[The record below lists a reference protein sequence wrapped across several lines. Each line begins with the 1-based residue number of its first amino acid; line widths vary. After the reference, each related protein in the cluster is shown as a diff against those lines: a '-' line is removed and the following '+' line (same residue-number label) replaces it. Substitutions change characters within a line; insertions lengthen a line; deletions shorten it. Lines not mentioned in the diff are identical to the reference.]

1 MNRSTEEVISDS
13 EQGRRMSDEMQEV
26 LGRGYRWIYDLPSGS
41 CLIGQHS
48 DFTSP
53 FQGRRMVT
61 PAIRHIRSKNRN
73 PAGLCRYGNCWDL
86 QHLQ

>member
-13 EQGRRMSDEMQEV
+13 EQGRRMPDETQEV
-26 LGRGYRWIYDLPSGS
+26 LGRGHRWIYDIFSGS
-41 CLIGQHS
+41 CLIGQGS
-48 DFTSP
+48 GFTSP

-73 PAGLCRYGNCWDL
+73 PAGPCRCGNCWDV